1 MFCTNHLYKEDIES
15 ILRLKCDFSSLKGK
29 SILITGATGLIGSVL
44 VDMLSLLSAKYSL
57 NLNLFLIS
65 RSVENHSEQTN
76 GVFFTY
82 IKCDIG
88 KENLLKKI
96 PQNQKFDFAF
106 HLASN
111 THPEAY
117 SKYPVETIMT
127 NVYGTQQLLE
137 LTSKNT
143 SCRFVFS
150 SSVEVYGDD
159 ILNLKDGFSE
169 IDFGYLDCNTSRAG
183 YNESKRLCESL
194 CQAYKSEK
202 NCDVVIARIARS
214 YGVTLKKSDTKALS
228 QFLHKGLNG
237 ENIVLKSNGNQY
249 FSYVYAPDVASA
261 LIFLMLNGKNGE
273 VYNIADK
280 NSNIHLKDLANLV
293 AENCGTK
300 LVFDIP
306 AETEKSGYSK
316 SSMAVLNPSKI
327 NTLGWTAQV
336 GIVEGIKRT
345 VEIAKRKF

>member
-1 MFCTNHLYKEDIES
+1 MFCTNPIYKEDIES
-15 ILRLKCDFSSLKGK
+15 ILRLKSDFSLLKGK

-44 VDMLSLLSAKYSL
+44 VDMFSLLSEKYSL
-57 NLNLFLIS
+57 NLNLFLVS
-65 RSVENHSEQTN
+65 RSVEGHSEQIGGT
-76 GVFFTY
+76 FFSY

-88 KENLLKKI
+88 RENLLEKI
-96 PQNQKFDFAF
+96 PQNQKIDFAF

-117 SKYPVETIMT
+117 SKYPIETVMT
-127 NVYGTQQLLE
+127 NVYGIQQVLE
-137 LTSKNT
+137 LASKNIP
-143 SCRFVFS
+143 CRFVFS

-159 ILNLKDGFSE
+159 IENLENGFSE
-169 IDFGYLDCNTSRAG
+169 KDFGYLDCNTSRAS

-214 YGVTLKKSDTKALS
+214 YGVTLKKDDTKALS

-237 ENIVLKSNGNQY
+237 ENIVLKSDGSQY
-249 FSYVYAPDVASA
+249 FSYIYATDVASA
-261 LIFLMLNGKNGE
+261 LIFLMMNGE
-273 VYNIADK
+273 NGEAYNVADR

-300 LVFDIP
+300 VVFDIP

-316 SSMAVLNPSKI
+316 SSMAILNPSKI
-327 NTLGWTAQV
+327 NALGWTAKV
-336 GIVEGIKRT
+336 GIEEGIKRT
-345 VEIAKRKF
+345 IEITKQKF